1 MKFLYRPVCVVAAIA
16 FPLAVSGQ
24 DGVLTLESALER
36 ARERATAIV
45 SAHFRVEEARARLR
59 GATARRDNP
68 VIDGAVGR
76 RSGGSMPEDLD
87 FGLSQTFELG
97 GRRGGRIRA
106 AEAAVAREA
115 ATLDDVRTRALREVA
130 LAFLRGLAAGERSRL
145 AATAEAYGES
155 VWRISERRHAL
166 GDVAIL
172 DVNLAASALS
182 RARSEVRA
190 AAATEA
196 LHKGEIRVLL
206 ALEAGSSLTLA
217 GELQP
222 RPVPELAEL
231 LDGASGRADIR
242 SAEAELRQAEEEV
255 GVGKGMQ
262 WPDVTP
268 KVRYERDEGTNVFWG
283 GLTLS
288 LPLWSRGQE
297 VRGVAE
303 AQVSRVRAELEVL
316 RRAAQV
322 EIQSAYEAHRL
333 RVEAVEALRETARHL
348 EENATLA
355 RRSYDVGQLG
365 LAELLLVL
373 RETVEARRLHLERR
387 LEAAE
392 GEIEL
397 LARAGVLR

>member
-1 MKFLYRPVCVVAAIA
+1 MA
-16 FPLAVSGQ
+16 AVS
-24 DGVLTLESALER
+24 A
-36 ARERATAIV
+36 
-45 SAHFRVEEARARLR
+45 
-59 GATARRDNP
+59 
-68 VIDGAVGR
+68 
-76 RSGGSMPEDLD
+76 
-87 FGLSQTFELG
+87 
-97 GRRGGRIRA
+97 A

-115 ATLDDVRTRALREVA
+115 AASDDVRMRALREVA

-145 AATAEAYGES
+145 ATTAEAYGES
-155 VWRISERRHAL
+155 VRRIAERRHAL

-196 LHKGEIRVLL
+196 LLKGEIRVLL
-206 ALEAGSSLTLA
+206 ALEPGSSLTLA

-222 RPVPELAEL
+222 RPVPELAAL
-231 LDGASGRADIR
+231 LDGASGRADAR
-242 SAEAELRQAEEEV
+242 SAEAELREAQEEV
-255 GVGKGMQ
+255 AVGKGMR

-268 KVRYERDEGTNVFWG
+268 RFRYERDEGTNVFWG

-288 LPLWSRGQE
+288 LPLWSRGQD

-303 AQVSRVRAELEVL
+303 ARVSRVRAELEAL
-316 RRAAQV
+316 RRAAQIEV
-322 EIQSAYEAHRL
+322 QSAYEAHRL
-333 RVEAVEALRETARHL
+333 RLEAVDALRETARHL
-348 EENATLA
+348 EENETLA
-355 RRSYDVGQLG
+355 RRSYDVGQIG
-365 LAELLLVL
+365 LAEFLLVQ

-387 LEAAE
+387 LEAVE